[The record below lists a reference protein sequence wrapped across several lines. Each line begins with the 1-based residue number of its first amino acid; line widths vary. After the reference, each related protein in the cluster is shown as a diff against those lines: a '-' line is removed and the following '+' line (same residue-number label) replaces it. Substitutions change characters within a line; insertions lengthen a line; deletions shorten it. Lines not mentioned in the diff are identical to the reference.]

1 MYSAVL
7 GHHGTL
13 EHPRNGIFPLAP
25 FHNVLHNHMKAAI
38 WLLICNALCNAFH
51 NASFS
56 HRYTLFYRMFHN
68 AAFSH
73 IRNVLCNALHNDL
86 CKKFHNVPYSTVRMS
101 CNNMFDIFLSIYF
114 L

>member
-1 MYSAVL
+1 MYSAAS
-7 GHHGTL
+7 GHHGIL
-13 EHPRNGIFPLAP
+13 GHPRNGIFPLVP

-51 NASFS
+51 NAAFS
-56 HRYTLFYRMFHN
+56 HRYTLFYMMFHN

-73 IRNVLCNALHNDL
+73 IRNVPCNAHRNDL
-86 CKKFHNVPYSTVRMS
+86 YKRCHNAVCNMVHMF
-101 CNNMFDIFLSIYF
+101 CNNMFDIFLSICF

>member
-51 NASFS
+51 NAAFS
-56 HRYTLFYRMFHN
+56 HRYTLFYMMFHN

-73 IRNVLCNALHNDL
+73 IRNVPCNANRNDL
-86 CKKFHNVPYSTVRMS
+86 CNRFHNVACNMVRMS
-101 CNNMFDIFLSIYF
+101 CNNMFDIFLSICF